1 VIGATPPP
9 PPSGWTYL
17 GSAVVDSSGNWNLTQ
32 QTQLNSSLTYV
43 RITNGTCE
51 ANPASS
57 LVWESNTQRLST
69 SSRIAIW
76 AGEVDPVGLAVSSGG
91 VGAAMLARPVIAN
104 PPTQVDLTLFNVGL
118 VYQGTTLYACVRA
131 P

>member
-1 VIGATPPP
+1 
-9 PPSGWTYL
+9 
-17 GSAVVDSSGNWNLTQ
+17 VDSSGNWNLTQ